1 MQVIINEKNVL
12 RIKEIMSSKL
22 QKIKSIEKVLNLL
35 ELLSDSNELRL
46 TDISK
51 NLNIGFTTVYRMLV
65 TLKCHGYIIQNK
77 KTLKYRLGHKLFILG
92 NKVQNTFDLLN
103 IVVPFMQDL
112 SKKTNEG
119 INFSILE
126 DRETVCL
133 SKIESPET
141 LRTDIKIGTKIPAH
155 CTAVGKA
162 ILAFL
167 PEEQFTIL
175 YGNEN
180 DRLNTPT
187 KNSISSVI
195 ELKECLKKIRKNR
208 YAIDKEEYQIGINC
222 LGVPIL
228 NAKGI
233 PVAGISVTGPSSRFT
248 LSNINKLK
256 NTLMIISK
264 DISDQFNK

>member
-1 MQVIINEKNVL
+1 MDLVNLVAPFL
-12 RIKEIMSSKL
+12 RKL
-22 QKIKSIEKVLNLL
+22 SQ
-35 ELLSDSNELRL
+35 
-46 TDISK
+46 
-51 NLNIGFTTVYRMLV
+51 
-65 TLKCHGYIIQNK
+65 
-77 KTLKYRLGHKLFILG
+77 
-92 NKVQNTFDLLN
+92 
-103 IVVPFMQDL
+103 
-112 SKKTNEG
+112 KTNES

-126 DRETVCL
+126 DKEVVSL
-133 SKIESPET
+133 SKIESSEV
-141 LRTDIKIGTKIPAH
+141 LRTDIKIGARLPAH

-233 PVAGISVTGPSSRFT
+233 AVAGISITGPSSRFN
-248 LSNINKLK
+248 LSKMNELK
-256 NTLMIISK
+256 NTLIIISR
-264 DISDQFNK
+264 DISHQLNMENML

>member
-1 MQVIINEKNVL
+1 
-12 RIKEIMSSKL
+12 
-22 QKIKSIEKVLNLL
+22 
-35 ELLSDSNELRL
+35 
-46 TDISK
+46 
-51 NLNIGFTTVYRMLV
+51 MLV
-65 TLKCHGYIIQNK
+65 TLKYHGYIIQNQ
-77 KTLKYRLGHKLFILG
+77 KTSKYRLGHKLFIIG

-103 IVVPFMQDL
+103 IVTPFLQDL

-126 DRETVCL
+126 HRETVCL

-175 YGNEN
+175 YRNEN

-187 KNSISSVI
+187 INSISSVI

-233 PVAGISVTGPSSRFT
+233 PVAGISVTGPSSRFD
-248 LSNINKLK
+248 LSKMNELK
-256 NTLMIISK
+256 NTLIIISR
-264 DISDQFNK
+264 DISHQLNRENML

>member
-1 MQVIINEKNVL
+1 MEN
-12 RIKEIMSSKL
+12 MSPKI
-22 QKIKSIEKVLNLL
+22 QKIKSLEKALNLL
-35 ELLSDSNELRL
+35 ELLSDSNELRI
-46 TDISK
+46 TEISK
-51 NLNIGFTTVYRMLV
+51 NLNIGITTVYRMLS
-65 TLKCHGYIIQNK
+65 TLKYHGYVIQNK
-77 KTLKYRLGHKLFILG
+77 KTLKYHLGYKLFILG
-92 NKVQNTFDLLN
+92 NRVQNTFDLLN
-103 IVVPFMQDL
+103 IVIPFLQSL

-126 DRETVCL
+126 GRETVCL
-133 SKIESPET
+133 SKIESPEI

-167 PEEQFTIL
+167 PEEKLMML

-180 DRLNTPT
+180 DRLDTPT
-187 KNSISSVI
+187 INSISSVMK
-195 ELKECLKKIRKNR
+195 LKECLKKIRKNG
-208 YAIDKEEYQIGINC
+208 YAIDKEEYQIGIHC

-233 PVAGISVTGPSSRFT
+233 SIAGISVTGPSSRFD

-264 DISDQFNK
+264 DISDQLNR

>member
-1 MQVIINEKNVL
+1 
-12 RIKEIMSSKL
+12 MSSKL

-51 NLNIGFTTVYRMLV
+51 NLNIGITTVYRMLV

-77 KTLKYRLGHKLFILG
+77 KTSKYRLGHKLFILG
-92 NKVQNTFDLLN
+92 NKVQKTFDLLN
-103 IVVPFMQDL
+103 IVTPFLQDL

-126 DRETVCL
+126 HRETVCL
-133 SKIESPET
+133 GKIESLKT

-155 CTAVGKA
+155 CSAVGKA

-175 YGNEN
+175 YRNEN
-180 DRLNTPT
+180 DRLNTST
-187 KNSISSVI
+187 INSISSVI

-208 YAIDKEEYQIGINC
+208 YAIDKEEYQIGVNC
-222 LGVPIL
+222 LGTPIL
-228 NAKGI
+228 NNEGTSI
-233 PVAGISVTGPSSRFT
+233 AGISVTGPSSRFNT
-248 LSNINKLK
+248 SEIKKLK
-256 NTLMIISK
+256 NTLINISR
-264 DISDQFNK
+264 DISHKLNMENML

>member
-1 MQVIINEKNVL
+1 MQDIINEKNVL

-133 SKIESPET
+133 SKIESPEI

-167 PEEQFTIL
+167 PEGKLTML
-175 YGNEN
+175 YGKDNKN
-180 DRLNTPT
+180 LNAPT
-187 KNSISSVI
+187 INSISSVM
-195 ELKECLKKIRKNR
+195 ELKKCLEKIKK
-208 YAIDKEEYQIGINC
+208 DE
-222 LGVPIL
+222 
-228 NAKGI
+228 
-233 PVAGISVTGPSSRFT
+233 
-248 LSNINKLK
+248 
-256 NTLMIISK
+256 
-264 DISDQFNK
+264 